1 MKQTRFL
8 LVVVAGILLLNGC
21 ANRGARQE
29 ARSLFNGVDLTGW
42 VIEHGGDWTVENGVL
57 VGRNGTNWS
66 TDPAVSGSW
75 LRTERQYRDFVLELE
90 FAIQGNSGIFLRSS
104 TERNPAFTGYEMQI
118 LSDHG
123 RTGNPYPTG
132 ALYDVISATR
142 NVSRPT
148 GEWNQV
154 RILVEGSLIQI
165 LLNGE
170 LVVDYNNATRSP
182 QGYIGLQNHD
192 ERSVVRFRNI
202 RLTEL

>member
-1 MKQTRFL
+1 MKKCHGL
-8 LVVVAGILLLNGC
+8 LVLILGLVLLNGC
-21 ANRGARQE
+21 ANRSARPE
-29 ARSLFNGVDLTGW
+29 ARTLFNGVDLSGW
-42 VIEHGGDWTVENGVL
+42 VIEHGGDWTVEDGVL

-66 TDPAVSGSW
+66 VDPAESGSW
-75 LRTERQYRDFVLELE
+75 LRSERQYRNFILELE

-104 TERNPAFTGYEMQI
+104 IERNPAYTGYEMQV

-132 ALYDVISATR
+132 SLYDVVSATR
-142 NVSRPT
+142 NMSRPT

-165 LLNGE
+165 ILNGE
-170 LVVDYNNATRSP
+170 LVVDYNNATRAS